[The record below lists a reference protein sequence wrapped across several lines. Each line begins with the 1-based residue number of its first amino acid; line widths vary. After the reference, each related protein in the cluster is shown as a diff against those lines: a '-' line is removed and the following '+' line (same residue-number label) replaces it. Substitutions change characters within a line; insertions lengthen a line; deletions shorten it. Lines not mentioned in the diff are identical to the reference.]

1 MTISSRIAPARRIAG
16 TAASVFSEFSA
27 LAAAHGAIN
36 LGQGFPDYDGPD
48 EIKDVAIRVLRE
60 GPNQYPISAGVPSL
74 RNAVA
79 AHARRFYAHRVDPE
93 TMVTITAGATEA
105 LFDTILAFVN
115 PDDEVG
121 VFQPFYDSYA
131 IATRMAGG
139 VLCPIS
145 LRPPSAAHPAWWFD
159 ADELERLFARR
170 PRLFLL
176 NTPHNPTG
184 KVFTRAEL
192 SHIAALA
199 QKYDVLVVCDEVYEH
214 LVCAPSEH
222 LRLATFD
229 DMQAR
234 TVTISSGAKTFSL
247 TGWKVGWAIAPPSL
261 RTSIQRTHEHVVFAT
276 TPALQ
281 EAIAVG
287 LALPDA
293 FFAQLRVDSAR
304 RRDRVRA
311 ALEQAGLH
319 PYAAEGA
326 FFIVADTRA
335 LAIDD
340 DFTACRH
347 LTTAWGVAAIPMSP
361 FYRAEDAGLAK
372 HLARFAYGKSDAVLA
387 EACRRL
393 VTRGAKDTPT

>member
-1 MTISSRIAPARRIAG
+1 MTISDSRITPARRIAG
-16 TAASVFSEFSA
+16 TPPSVFSEFSA
-27 LAAAHGAIN
+27 LAAAHGAVN

-48 EIKDVAIRVLRE
+48 EIKEAAARVLRA

-74 RNAVA
+74 RRAVA
-79 AHARRFYAHRVDPE
+79 AHALRFYGQVVDPD
-93 TMVTITAGATEA
+93 TMVSVTCGATEA
-105 LFDTILAFVN
+105 LCDSILAFVN

-139 VLCPIS
+139 LLRPVS
-145 LRPPSAAHPAWWFD
+145 LRPPDAAHATWWFD
-159 ADELERLFARR
+159 PDELEQVFARR

-192 SHIAALA
+192 EHLAALA
-199 QKYDVLVVCDEVYEH
+199 QKHDVLLVCDEVYEH

-229 DMQAR
+229 SMRDR
-234 TVTISSGAKTFSL
+234 TITISSGAKTFSL
-247 TGWKVGWAIAPPSL
+247 TGWKVGWAIAPPAL
-261 RTSIQRTHEHVVFAT
+261 RTAIQRTHEHVVFAT
-276 TPALQ
+276 VPALQ

-287 LALPDA
+287 LMLPDA

-304 RRDRVRA
+304 RRDVIRA
-311 ALEQAGLH
+311 ALERAGLH
-319 PYAAEGA
+319 AYAAEGA
-326 FFIVADTRA
+326 FFIVADTRT
-335 LAIDD
+335 LGIDD
-340 DFTACRH
+340 DFAACRH

-361 FYRAEDAGLAK
+361 FYRAEDAALAK
-372 HLARFAYGKSDAVLA
+372 HLARFAYCKSDAVLA
-387 EACRRL
+387 EAARRL
-393 VTRGAKDTPT
+393 TAKR